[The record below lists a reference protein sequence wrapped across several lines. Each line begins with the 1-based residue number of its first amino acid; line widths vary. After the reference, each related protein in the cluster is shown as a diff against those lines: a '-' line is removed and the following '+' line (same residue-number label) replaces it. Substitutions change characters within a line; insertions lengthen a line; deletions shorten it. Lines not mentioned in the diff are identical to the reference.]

1 MQCSTHAG
9 SDARGLGLSPD
20 QVAFTSS
27 VNMGTFSNLSV
38 PLSSPTKWGII
49 VLISYR
55 AIF

>member
-1 MQCSTHAG
+1 MCSTHAG